1 MELRQLRY
9 FVAVAEDLHFSRAA
23 ERLHIVQP
31 AVSQQIRRLERE
43 LGVEL
48 FDRSPRRVTLTQA
61 GETLLP
67 EAQAVL
73 AAAARAKAAVTASG
87 RAQPARLRL
96 GTSAGLGD
104 HLDRLIERLTPA
116 LGIELA
122 YGSTAKRA
130 EQVLSGE
137 LDAAFVRGSFEH
149 SRLRRIPVWQ
159 DPLIA
164 AVSARHPLAD
174 QAEIKLSDLAPFPLR
189 LTERRNNMPLVDLVI
204 RACHEAGFT
213 PVSGPVSTVLTD
225 TLAVIGADDSW
236 TVVYAAH
243 ARQLQST
250 RVAFRPVSEPK
261 LALTTSLLVRRTS
274 PPAALD
280 TLLAACVADD
290 NEP

>member
-9 FVAVAEDLHFSRAA
+9 FVAVAQELHFGRAA

-31 AVSQQIRRLERE
+31 AVSQQVRRLERE

-48 FDRSPRRVTLTQA
+48 FDRSPRRVTLTAA

-73 AAAARAKAAVTASG
+73 AAAARATAAVTQSAT
-87 RAQPARLRL
+87 LRL

-104 HLDRLIERLTPA
+104 HLDRLIGRLTPA
-116 LGIELA
+116 LRIELT

-137 LDAAFVRGSFEH
+137 LDAAFVRGSFER

-159 DPLIA
+159 DRLIA

-189 LTERRNNMPLVDLVI
+189 LTERRNNMPLVDLVV

-243 ARQLQST
+243 ARQLHST
-250 RVAFRPVSEPK
+250 RVAFRPVSEPE
-261 LALTTSLLVRRTS
+261 LALTTSLLVRRSS

-280 TLLAACVADD
+280 TLLAACAAGAAGD